1 MAIQMAFLYFH
12 QRAFLRGYLESRLG
26 RSVKLALL
34 LIKQGESKIDNAAIA
49 DVTELPIDAI
59 QVLEKLPDDYLSDLE
74 DYSEVFD
81 VNSEMLSEWY
91 DKVWVEGLR
100 ACVHRF
106 FKERFD
112 PLPSWATKKLDE
124 ADEKDLAYWLRE
136 GGRYNN
142 LEALLLGCDMADQI
156 LMCEPPHWETKAF
169 LKGIRRSLRLQIL
182 EKFAEV
188 PFWLDEQMA
197 EASYEELSELAIR
210 LLDAK
215 TLCDLFPG
223 AEVPPQN

>member
-1 MAIQMAFLYFH
+1 MAIQIAFLYFH

-74 DYSEVFD
+74 DYSEVLD

-124 ADEKDLAYWLRE
+124 ADE
-136 GGRYNN
+136 
-142 LEALLLGCDMADQI
+142 I

-169 LKGIRRSLRLQIL
+169 LKGIRRSLRLQTL

>member
-1 MAIQMAFLYFH
+1 MEFLYFH
-12 QRAFLRGYLESRLG
+12 QREFLNAYLKGRLG
-26 RSVKLALL
+26 GSVERALS
-34 LIKQGESKIDNAAIA
+34 LIKHGKIDDATIA
-49 DVTELPIDAI
+49 DVTELPMEAI
-59 QVLEKLPDDYLSDLE
+59 HALKKLPDDCLDDLE

-81 VNSEMLSEWY
+81 VNGDMFSEWY
-91 DKVWVEGLR
+91 EKTWVEGLR

-106 FKERFD
+106 FKGRFD

-142 LEALLLGCDMADQI
+142 LEALLLSCDMADQI
-156 LMCEPPHWETKAF
+156 LMCDPPHWEAKAF

-197 EASYEELSELAIR
+197 EAAYEELSELAIR
-210 LLDAK
+210 VLDAK
-215 TLCDLFPG
+215 TLYDLFPG
-223 AEVPPQN
+223 AAVPPQN